1 MARINL
7 LGALVIL
14 IGGHEP
20 DTRIMVRHDGAEL
33 EAGMDMSVPFAYD
46 NRSVPRSIS
55 AGSLSHEPTIRQ
67 SFLRP

>member
-20 DTRIMVRHDGAEL
+20 DTRIMVLDILPGL
-33 EAGMDMSVPFAYD
+33 KAGDSYYATH
-46 NRSVPRSIS
+46 
-55 AGSLSHEPTIRQ
+55 G
-67 SFLRP
+67 